1 MGLLGMCV
9 GYWAVSSDTMQTVI
23 HGLEGHD
30 TV

>member
-9 GYWAVSSDTMQTVI
+9 GYWAVSSDMRQTAY